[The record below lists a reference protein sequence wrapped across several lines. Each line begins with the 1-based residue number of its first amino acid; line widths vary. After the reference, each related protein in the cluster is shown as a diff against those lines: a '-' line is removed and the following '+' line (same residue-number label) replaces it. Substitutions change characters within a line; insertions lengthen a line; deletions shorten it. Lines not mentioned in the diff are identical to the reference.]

1 MKTVKRLITN
11 NTSANGDL
19 NTNALQRAILQY
31 RNTPDP
37 DTKLSPAECIFGRPI
52 RDFIPI
58 LPGRYRPHPTWR
70 DTLAAREEALRNR
83 HMRAAERWTEHTRR
97 LPPLNVGD
105 HVRIQNQ
112 TATHPT
118 KWDKTGLV
126 IEVRQFDQYVIRV
139 DGSGRTTLRNRKFLG
154 NTNPYKENNHCEPS
168 RKTFKSLRSAQPIP
182 GSPHPH
188 LCLPQ
193 GPIFTHKPFIPNNQL
208 PHQDNLIVIPHQT
221 TTVTSHHSTTQ
232 TTPLQH
238 HPHLT

>member
-1 MKTVKRLITN
+1 
-11 NTSANGDL
+11 
-19 NTNALQRAILQY
+19 
-31 RNTPDP
+31 
-37 DTKLSPAECIFGRPI
+37 
-52 RDFIPI
+52 
-58 LPGRYRPHPTWR
+58 
-70 DTLAAREEALRNR
+70 
-83 HMRAAERWTEHTRR
+83 MRAAERWTEHTRR
-97 LPPLNVGD
+97 LPPLIVGD

-112 TATHPT
+112 TGTHPT

-126 IEVRQFDQYVIRV
+126 IEVRQFDHYISYALTAPAEPPYATV
-139 DGSGRTTLRNRKFLG
+139 SSLG

-168 RKTFKSLRSAQPIP
+168 RKTFKSLRSHHAQPIP

-193 GPIFTHKPFIPNNQL
+193 GPIFTHNPFISNNQL
-208 PHQDNLIVIPHQT
+208 PHQDNLIVILHQT